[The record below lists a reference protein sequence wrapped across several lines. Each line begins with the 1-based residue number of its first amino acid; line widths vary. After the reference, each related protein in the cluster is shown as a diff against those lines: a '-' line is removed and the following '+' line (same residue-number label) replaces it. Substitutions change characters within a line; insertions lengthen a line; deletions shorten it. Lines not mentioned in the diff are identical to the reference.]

1 MSCSFWLRRKKLAA
15 LKAVQ
20 KKNANERTV
29 KTTEKV
35 DTAVTEETKVAEKPV
50 KKAVQKKNANERTD
64 K

>member
-15 LKAVQ
+15 LKANER
-20 KKNANERTV
+20 KANEKTV